1 MTGKAYGLM
10 MTREAAEGNR
20 AAVRSV
26 SFAANAVRSYFC
38 RKLLLLRFSLKVD
51 KLYNPKTKTA

>member
-20 AAVRSV
+20 AAVCRRQFCGKRCRELFLRKIAS
-26 SFAANAVRSYFC
+26 AAFLFES
-38 RKLLLLRFSLKVD
+38 
-51 KLYNPKTKTA
+51 